1 MNRNYGLFGMSKAS
15 GTAPTFDFPASASS
29 AGIDAAVNNEAV
41 RVTNGAR
48 DTTVGRYITGTD
60 STASV
65 TTLAFPKAVGMMLYA
80 ALGTDEVSR
89 VGQTDYYT
97 HDITM
102 AQALPELNFFQQVGS
117 SSAAMQKLA
126 KAKVS
131 SLNISAEGVTPPAI
145 TMEMTGTEATWL
157 ATTTW
162 SGPGHAMDEWF
173 TSAGATVL
181 LALSGS
187 EPGAVPAYIALNSF
201 ECTIDSPITAMRKF
215 GSVSASEVADGAC
228 TVSLNLSGS
237 TSDTVVYRYVKS
249 GSATGTSVSSTILT
263 GSLQITFPHISDDD
277 QSLVLKFPAIPWNC
291 EALNVD
297 VEGGPFDLT
306 LSTDGAIAD
315 DGTSI
320 EVLLTNKQTTAYSA

>member
-1 MNRNYGLFGMSKAS
+1 MNRNYGLFGLAKAS
-15 GTAPTFDFPASASS
+15 ASAPAVDFPASASS

-65 TTLAFPKAVGMMLYA
+65 TTLAFPIQVGMLLYG
-80 ALGTDEVSR
+80 ALGSDSVSR
-89 VGQTDYYT
+89 VGSTAYYT

-162 SGPGHAMDEWF
+162 SGPGNAMDEWF

-181 LALSGS
+181 LALSGD

-201 ECTIDSPITAMRKF
+201 ETTIDSPLTAMRKF

-228 TVSLNLSGS
+228 TVSVSLSG
-237 TSDTVVYRYVKS
+237 TCSDTKVYRIVK
-249 GSATGTSVSSTILT
+249 TGTESGTDVSSTILT
-263 GSLQITFPHISDDD
+263 GALQVTFPHISDDD

-306 LSTDGAIAD
+306 LSTDGAIAE

-320 EVLLTNKQTTAYSA
+320 EVLLTNKQTTAYGA